1 MFITQTLTSH
11 DAITYNDG
19 VSIMNSVIGGSHM
32 SENEI
37 FEIDLEDNPD
47 DYRVTLDLDDGTSAE
62 CAILTI
68 LEVDDQDYIVLV
80 PVDEN
85 DEPMEEGEV
94 YIYRYYEDEDGTPAL
109 ENIDSEEEFEKVSE
123 RFDEYLD
130 EQEFN
135 ELP

>member
-1 MFITQTLTSH
+1 MT
-11 DAITYNDG
+11 
-19 VSIMNSVIGGSHM
+19 
-32 SENEI
+32 NE
-37 FEIDLEDNPD
+37 FDDDPD
-47 DYRVTLDLDDGTSAE
+47 DYRVTLDLDDGTSVE

-85 DEPMEEGEV
+85 DEPIEEGEV
-94 YIYRYYEDEDGTPAL
+94 FIYRYYEDEDGNPSL
-109 ENIDSEEEFEKVSE
+109 DNIDNDDEFDRVSE
-123 RFDEYLD
+123 CFDEFLD

>member
-1 MFITQTLTSH
+1 
-11 DAITYNDG
+11 
-19 VSIMNSVIGGSHM
+19 M

-37 FEIDLEDNPD
+37 FDIDLDDDPD
-47 DYRVTLDLDDGTSAE
+47 DYRVTLDLDDGTTVE

-68 LEVDDQDYIVLV
+68 LEVEEQDYIVLV

-94 YIYRYYEDEDGTPAL
+94 YIYRYFEDENGSPSL
-109 ENIDSEEEFEKVSE
+109 ENIETEEEFEKVSE

-135 ELP
+135 QLP

>member
-1 MFITQTLTSH
+1 VNH
-11 DAITYNDG
+11 DFTYNDDTT
-19 VSIMNSVIGGSHM
+19 IINSGIGGTHM

-37 FEIDLEDNPD
+37 FDNNLEDDPD
-47 DYRVTLDLDDGTSAE
+47 DYRVTLDLDDGTTVE

-68 LEVDDQDYIVLV
+68 LQVDDQDYIVLV
-80 PVDEN
+80 PVDED
-85 DEPMEEGEV
+85 DEPIEEGEV
-94 YIYRYYEDEDGTPAL
+94 YIYRYYEDEDGTPSL
-109 ENIDSEEEFEKVSE
+109 ENIETEEEFEKVSE

>member
-1 MFITQTLTSH
+1 
-11 DAITYNDG
+11 
-19 VSIMNSVIGGSHM
+19 MN
-32 SENEI
+32 ENENLTNE
-37 FEIDLEDNPD
+37 FDDDPD
-47 DYRVTLDLDDGTSAE
+47 DYRVTLDLDDGTSVE

-85 DEPMEEGEV
+85 DEPIEEGEV
-94 YIYRYYEDEDGTPAL
+94 FIYRYYEDEDGNPSL
-109 ENIDSEEEFEKVSE
+109 DNIDNDDEFDRVSE
-123 RFDEYLD
+123 CFDEFLD